1 MILKVG
7 DIAPNFTMSIG
18 EDIKMNLSDL
28 SGKFVVLY
36 FYPKDDTPGC
46 TIEAGDFN
54 KLKAEFEKMN
64 AIIVGVSKDNLDS
77 HDKFKKKYCLDFDL
91 ASDSNSDTC
100 EKYGVWVE
108 KSMFGKKYMGVE
120 RTTFLIDKK
129 GKIVHI
135 WSKVQVARH
144 AEDVLN
150 QVKAHQ
156 P

>member
-7 DIAPNFTMSIG
+7 DIAPNFTMPIG
-18 EDIKMNLSDL
+18 EDSKINLSDL

-46 TIEAGDFN
+46 TIEADDFN
-54 KLKAEFEKMN
+54 RLKPEFEKMN
-64 AIIVGVSKDNLDS
+64 TVIVGVSKDNLDS

-129 GKIVHI
+129 GKIAHI
-135 WSKVQVARH
+135 WSKVQVAKH

-150 QVKAHQ
+150 QLRKIN
-156 P
+156 

>member
-7 DIAPNFTMSIG
+7 DIAPNFTMPIG
-18 EDIKMNLSDL
+18 EDSKINLSDL

-46 TIEAGDFN
+46 TIEVGDFN
-54 KLKAEFEKMN
+54 RLKPEFEKMN
-64 AIIVGVSKDNLDS
+64 TVIVGVSKDNLDS

-108 KSMFGKKYMGVE
+108 KSMFGKKCMGVE
-120 RTTFLIDKK
+120 RAAFLIDKK
-129 GKIVHI
+129 GKIAHI
-135 WSKVQVARH
+135 WSKVQVAKH

-150 QVKAHQ
+150 QLRKIN
-156 P
+156 